1 MEREQMMHLNEPATM
16 LSVLVAE
23 IEVARF
29 AGKPSRLTEN
39 GVALLS
45 NQIAIA
51 FADAVQS
58 R

>member
-1 MEREQMMHLNEPATM
+1 MMHLNEPATM

-23 IEVARF
+23 IEVAHF

-45 NQIAIA
+45 RVSFL
-51 FADAVQS
+51 FA
-58 R
+58 

>member
-1 MEREQMMHLNEPATM
+1 MMHLNEPATM